1 MSLLTPL
8 KNFKE
13 FSTTQVEIQYKHVTP
28 EAISNSRLA
37 LEANA
42 IWRDQFRN
50 KPMALL
56 VLASTKHFVYDDVCG
71 ADCTKHDF
79 L

>member
-28 EAISNSRLA
+28 EAISNSRLT

-42 IWRDQFRN
+42 
-50 KPMALL
+50 
-56 VLASTKHFVYDDVCG
+56 T
-71 ADCTKHDF
+71 
-79 L
+79 